1 MLGTVLSA
9 MMLATLAIETIAVAA
24 KPNVLFIMAD
34 DLNTA
39 LSGYGHPQC
48 KTPNLDKLAKTGVSF
63 TRAYCQYPICGPSRA
78 SIMTG
83 QYPDKNG
90 VLDNGGK
97 VKKDRITLPRLFR
110 DNGYWVG
117 RAGKIY
123 HLGVPGEVM
132 GGLSASDHAPSWD
145 YVYNLHAMESLTPG
159 KAEDLT
165 GEDSTSKYPE
175 LREEW
180 KRRKPGIKKLMIP
193 GNHQGSD
200 QVVVETADDNRLL
213 ADGMSADRAIE
224 LLRARAVDKKPFF
237 LGVGFLRPHAPY
249 VAPEKDFAQY
259 DYREMKAPSVAE
271 YAKADIPAQ
280 ANGNDMQPDRTKRRK
295 IRRGYYGSVSY
306 MDRMVGRVLD
316 ELDRLGLR
324 ENTIIVFVSDH
335 GYLLGEHNAWAKSKL
350 WEESTRVPLIISAP
364 GQSASAVECD
374 HFVELVDL
382 YPTVVELAGL
392 PADTGTQGLSLA
404 ELLNTPQ
411 AVFGRQDAFI
421 QVEGGYGLRSGKWAY
436 MWYSATKKYEEG
448 FMLFDMDKDPKQI
461 RNLAANPEY
470 AETRE
475 RLHQRLVERKES
487 AKNG

>member
-1 MLGTVLSA
+1 M
-9 MMLATLAIETIAVAA
+9 
-24 KPNVLFIMAD
+24 
-34 DLNTA
+34 
-39 LSGYGHPQC
+39 
-48 KTPNLDKLAKTGVSF
+48 
-63 TRAYCQYPICGPSRA
+63 
-78 SIMTG
+78 
-83 QYPDKNG
+83 
-90 VLDNGGK
+90 
-97 VKKDRITLPRLFR
+97 
-110 DNGYWVG
+110 
-117 RAGKIY
+117 
-123 HLGVPGEVM
+123 
-132 GGLSASDHAPSWD
+132 
-145 YVYNLHAMESLTPG
+145 
-159 KAEDLT
+159 
-165 GEDSTSKYPE
+165 
-175 LREEW
+175 
-180 KRRKPGIKKLMIP
+180 
-193 GNHQGSD
+193 
-200 QVVVETADDNRLL
+200 
-213 ADGMSADRAIE
+213 
-224 LLRARAVDKKPFF
+224 DKKPFF
-237 LGVGFLRPHAPY
+237 LGVGFLRPHTPY
-249 VAPEKDFAQY
+249 VAPAKDFAQY

-271 YAKADIPAQ
+271 YATADIPAQ
-280 ANGNDMQPDRTKRRK
+280 AKGKDMQPDRTKRRK

-306 MDRMVGRVLD
+306 MDRMLGRVLD

-411 AVFGRQDAFI
+411 AVSGRQDAFI

-436 MWYSATKKYEEG
+436 MWYPATKKYEEG

-461 RNLAANPEY
+461 RNLAANPEH

-487 AKNG
+487 AKN